1 MTASYTNDPTNRPID
16 RVRLEIDDRDTIPET
31 DALLT
36 DEEIQYYIDTHS
48 NILLAAAA
56 AADQLSAQFAGDP
69 MVKKVGDL
77 AIEYGMENKSLTYK
91 LVAMRLRGRVARRG
105 EVSLFAGGLSKAA
118 KRMERA
124 KADKVQPSF
133 TIGQDDNR

>member
-16 RVRLEIDDRDTIPET
+16 RVRLEINDRDTIPET

-69 MVKKVGDL
+69 MVKKVGPL
-77 AIEYGMENKSLTYK
+77 AIEYGMESKSLTFK
-91 LVAMRLRGRVARRG
+91 LVAMRLRAQVARRG
-105 EVSLFAGGLSKAA
+105 HANLFAGGLSKAA
-118 KRMERA
+118 KRTERA
-124 KADKVQPSF
+124 KPDKVQPSF
-133 TIGQDDNR
+133 TIGQDDNK